1 MTVCCTTTFNR
12 LQHIESFTFHD
23 FCREA
28 SQEHLVVAGL
38 VEK

>member
-1 MTVCCTTTFNR
+1 MLYPTFDR
-12 LQHIESFTFHD
+12 LQHTESFTFND
-23 FCREA
+23 FCPEA